1 MTLIYFNRGRR
12 RKKGSMKKL
21 MKEFKE
27 FALKGNMVDLAVGM
41 IIGAAFTAVV
51 NSLVTNL
58 FNPIIALVTG
68 GVDLNELWKIP
79 VGAVLEDGTQATI
92 NIGAFISSLI
102 NFVIM
107 AFVIFMIVKGLNK
120 ARSLKKKEEEAAP
133 TTKKCPFCL
142 SEIPIEA
149 TRCPHCT
156 SELPQE

>member
-1 MTLIYFNRGRR
+1 
-12 RKKGSMKKL
+12 MKKF

-27 FALKGNMVDLAVGM
+27 FALKGSMIDLAVGM

-92 NIGAFISSLI
+92 NIGAFISSVI
-102 NFVIM
+102 NFLIM
-107 AFVIFMIVKGLNK
+107 ALVIFMIVKAVNK
-120 ARSLKKKEEEAAP
+120 ARTLKKKEEEAAP
-133 TTKKCPFCL
+133 TTKKCPFCQ

-156 SELPQE
+156 SQLSEE

>member
-1 MTLIYFNRGRR
+1 
-12 RKKGSMKKL
+12 MKKF

-58 FNPIIALVTG
+58 FNPIIALVSG

-92 NIGAFISSLI
+92 NIGAFISSVI

-107 AFVIFMIVKGLNK
+107 AFVIFLIVKAINK
-120 ARSLKKKEEEAAP
+120 ARSLQKKEEAAAP

-156 SELPQE
+156 SELPEE

>member
-1 MTLIYFNRGRR
+1 
-12 RKKGSMKKL
+12 MKKF

-27 FALKGNMVDLAVGM
+27 FALKGSMIDLAVGM

-92 NIGAFISSLI
+92 NIGAFISSVI

-107 AFVIFMIVKGLNK
+107 ALVIFMIVKAVNK

-133 TTKKCPFCL
+133 TTKKCPFCQ

-156 SELPQE
+156 SQLSE

>member
-1 MTLIYFNRGRR
+1 
-12 RKKGSMKKL
+12 MKKL

-107 AFVIFMIVKGLNK
+107 AFVIFMIVKALNK

>member
-1 MTLIYFNRGRR
+1 
-12 RKKGSMKKL
+12 MKKF

-27 FALKGNMVDLAVGM
+27 FALKGSMIDLAVGM

-92 NIGAFISSLI
+92 NIGAFISSVI

-107 AFVIFMIVKGLNK
+107 ALVIFMIVKAVNK

-133 TTKKCPFCL
+133 TTKKCPYCQ

-156 SELPQE
+156 SQLSE

>member
-1 MTLIYFNRGRR
+1 
-12 RKKGSMKKL
+12 MKKF

-27 FALKGNMVDLAVGM
+27 FALKGSMIDLAVGM

-51 NSLVTNL
+51 NSLVSNL

-68 GVDLNELWKIP
+68 GVDLENLWKIP

-102 NFVIM
+102 NFLIM
-107 AFVIFMIVKGLNK
+107 ALVIFMIVKAVNK
-120 ARSLKKKEEEAAP
+120 ARSLKKEEEKAP

-142 SEIPIEA
+142 SEIPLEA

-156 SELPQE
+156 SELPED

>member
-1 MTLIYFNRGRR
+1 
-12 RKKGSMKKL
+12 MKKF

-27 FALKGNMVDLAVGM
+27 FALKGSMIDLAVGM

-92 NIGAFISSLI
+92 NIGAFISSVI

-107 AFVIFMIVKGLNK
+107 ALVIFMIVKAVNK
-120 ARSLKKKEEEAAP
+120 ARTLKKKEEEAAP
-133 TTKKCPFCL
+133 TTKKCPFCQ

-156 SELPQE
+156 SQLSE

>member
-1 MTLIYFNRGRR
+1 MR
-12 RKKGSMKKL
+12 RKKGSMKKF

-27 FALKGNMVDLAVGM
+27 FALKGSMIDLAVGM

-92 NIGAFISSLI
+92 NIGAFISSVI

-107 AFVIFMIVKGLNK
+107 ALVIFMIVKAVNK
-120 ARSLKKKEEEAAP
+120 ARTLKKKEEEAAP
-133 TTKKCPFCL
+133 TTKKCPFCQ

-156 SELPQE
+156 SQLSE

>member
-1 MTLIYFNRGRR
+1 
-12 RKKGSMKKL
+12 MKKL

>member
-1 MTLIYFNRGRR
+1 
-12 RKKGSMKKL
+12 MKKL
-21 MKEFKE
+21 LKEFKE